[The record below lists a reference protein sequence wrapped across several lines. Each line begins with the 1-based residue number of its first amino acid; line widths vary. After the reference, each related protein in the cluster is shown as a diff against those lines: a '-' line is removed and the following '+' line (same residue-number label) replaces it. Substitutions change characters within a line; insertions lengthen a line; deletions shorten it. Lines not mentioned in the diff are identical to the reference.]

1 MNKVIK
7 KDEFDLF
14 ISQLEKQEDIAL
26 LLCTFLGLTKE
37 ELSTLTVNALLD
49 DGLFLYNG
57 EKSRLFKYSESSDR
71 LLLKALLK
79 RMNEEEIFLISKD
92 MDTRFSQL
100 GELIDKKD
108 MTFSYIRE
116 SGKAAGAF

>member
-1 MNKVIK
+1 MLKR
-7 KDEFDLF
+7 DEFFDF
-14 ISQLEKQEDIAL
+14 IAELETQENIAL
-26 LLCTFLGLTKE
+26 LLCTFLGLTKK
-37 ELSTLTVNALLD
+37 ELSTLTVNSLLE

-57 EKSRLFKYSESSDR
+57 ENSRVFKYSESPDR

-79 RMNEEEIFLISKD
+79 RMSEEEIHLISKD

-100 GELIDKKD
+100 GELINKNE

-116 SGKAAGAF
+116 CGKAAGAF